1 MDTATVYR
9 DNGKW
14 KIWDNGKENGN
25 YEPKDCILG
34 EWNRKWTL
42 LVYRDNEKEN
52 GSYYSILGLYWDN
65 GK

>member
-9 DNGKW
+9 DNGKENG
-14 KIWDNGKENGN
+14 KCYSILGLYWDNGNENGN

-42 LVYRDNEKEN
+42 L
-52 GSYYSILGLYWDN
+52 
-65 GK
+65 